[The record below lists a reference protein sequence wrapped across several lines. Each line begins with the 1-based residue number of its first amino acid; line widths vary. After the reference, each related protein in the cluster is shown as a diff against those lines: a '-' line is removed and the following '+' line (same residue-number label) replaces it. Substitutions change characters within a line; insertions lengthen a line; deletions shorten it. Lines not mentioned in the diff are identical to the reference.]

1 MALTKPKG
9 NMIDD
14 GVVTNSSFVNTTITT
29 ADMAVDPRNASNL
42 SSGSVPLAQLS
53 NVDPQD
59 YNILNDD
66 IAVLGFKIAA
76 NGSLSKYSLIDQTVD
91 AFESTTGIDAS
102 TSTNEIYSSS
112 GKYYTG
118 AEVGVYSGS
127 GVDGAATISTN
138 TNLTVPNKVG
148 SYDGDMVV
156 KQYTSLTIDAGATLT
171 VDQPNRGLFV
181 MVTGNCTINGTL
193 SMTARGG
200 NGNPTTSGAS
210 DSSAVSATGL
220 RLPIIKSG
228 STETLAAADFA
239 GTGSSAVAAVA
250 SFPAIS
256 GDGKIYTVGR
266 TGGAGGLGKTIP
278 PPHADLPKRPG
289 TSGVATL
296 SSGGGGSGGGYSE
309 GPALWIG
316 AGAAGSV
323 FSGGPGGGGSY
334 ASSGGMTVAG
344 DGVAYGGAGGQG
356 GGTAVYNIMSGGAG
370 NPGGAS
376 PTQDARMDGTGGL
389 LILIVGGN
397 LTIGGS
403 GSIQANGV
411 NGGTGIANPAPH
423 TSYGGGG
430 GSGGGKLLTLHGGTL
445 SNSGTITSTGGSGG
459 VGDNAANGTFGSD
472 AGDGHVLTEAV
483 GGSTYSNMT
492 LVSTSTT
499 ARTAP
504 TKGDLVMTY
513 TNGAG
518 TAAINTDLTAEFS
531 ADNGSTWTSMTL
543 AAQGTSGGH
552 SILTANNITRTS
564 TSGTSMR
571 YRIKTLN
578 QSASKET
585 RIQAVSLGWS

>member
-53 NVDPQD
+53 NVDPAD

-102 TSTNEIYSSS
+102 TSTNETYDSS
-112 GKYYTG
+112 GKYYYGEVANTPTVTG
-118 AEVGVYSGS
+118 G
-127 GVDGAATISTN
+127 TIST
-138 TNLTVPNKVG
+138 
-148 SYDGDMVV
+148 
-156 KQYTSLTIDAGATLT
+156 
-171 VDQPNRGLFV
+171 
-181 MVTGNCTINGTL
+181 
-193 SMTARGG
+193 
-200 NGNPTTSGAS
+200 SG
-210 DSSAVSATGL
+210 
-220 RLPIIKSG
+220 
-228 STETLAAADFA
+228 
-239 GTGSSAVAAVA
+239 
-250 SFPAIS
+250 
-256 GDGKIYTVGR
+256 IYTFHYFTSSGNFVTDATQALDIALIGGGGAGGR
-266 TGGAGGLGKTIP
+266 HSGGGGGAGGLIYQTGRSVAAGTYAYVHGPGGATQTSDGVAPNGSDSTWNGLTAKGGGGGGY
-278 PPHADLPKRPG
+278 HATTGNSGGSGGGSSRGLGAGGAQTQTGQAGDSGTYGFGNAGGSGNVGTNPWPAAG
-289 TSGVATL
+289 GGGAGAAGGNTSGANSGPGGAGKDL
-296 SSGGGGSGGGYSE
+296 SAIFGSFGVSGFFAGGGGGQTQDTDTHGSGGSGGGGDGGAGTPSPAADGAGRNGVDYTGSGGGGSSSHSTFGTYQATGGDGTLIIRR
-309 GPALWIG
+309 PTN
-316 AGAAGSV
+316 AGV
-323 FSGGPGGGGSY
+323 
-334 ASSGGMTVAG
+334 VAG
-344 DGVAYGGAGGQG
+344 D
-356 GGTAVYNIMSGGAG
+356 
-370 NPGGAS
+370 
-376 PTQDARMDGTGGL
+376 
-389 LILIVGGN
+389 
-397 LTIGGS
+397 
-403 GSIQANGV
+403 
-411 NGGTGIANPAPH
+411 
-423 TSYGGGG
+423 
-430 GSGGGKLLTLHGGTL
+430 
-445 SNSGTITSTGGSGG
+445 
-459 VGDNAANGTFGSD
+459 
-472 AGDGHVLTEAV
+472 
-483 GGSTYSNMT
+483 MT